1 MPTPRPQGIIFDLD
15 GTLLDTLEDLADAM
29 NMVLASHGWPTHPLD
44 AYRRFVGNGLAML
57 VRRAVP
63 KTERHDDRWLDAITE
78 EMRTVYGRRWANKTR
93 LYPGIDLLLRTLRA
107 QEFPMAVLTNKP
119 HDAAMALVDHFFS
132 KDMFQLVTGAHPDK
146 PRKPDPTTALETAD
160 HLGVLPA
167 STLFLGDSDV
177 DMQTATAAG
186 MTPLGAGWGFRSPDE
201 LLASGAS
208 TILYNPVEL
217 LDRLPP
223 ESPPHTP

>member
-1 MPTPRPQGIIFDLD
+1 MSTPRPQGVIFDLD

-29 NMVLASHGWPTHPLD
+29 NTVLASHHWPTHPLD
-44 AYRRFVGNGLAML
+44 AYRRFVGNGVSML

-63 KTERHDDRWLDAITE
+63 EVERNDVQRLDAITQ
-78 EMRTVYGRRWANKTR
+78 EMRSVYGRHWAKKTR
-93 LYPGIDLLLRTLRA
+93 LYPGIDPLLRTLKA
-107 QEFPMAVLTNKP
+107 QGIPMAVLTNKP
-119 HDAAMALVDHFFS
+119 HDAAMALVDHFFPEN
-132 KDMFQLVTGAHPDK
+132 MFRLVTGAHPDK

-186 MTPLGAGWGFRSPDE
+186 MTPLGAGWGFRGPDE

-208 TILYNPVEL
+208 MVLNNPMEL
-217 LDRLPP
+217 LDRLPADGP
-223 ESPPHTP
+223 TQSP